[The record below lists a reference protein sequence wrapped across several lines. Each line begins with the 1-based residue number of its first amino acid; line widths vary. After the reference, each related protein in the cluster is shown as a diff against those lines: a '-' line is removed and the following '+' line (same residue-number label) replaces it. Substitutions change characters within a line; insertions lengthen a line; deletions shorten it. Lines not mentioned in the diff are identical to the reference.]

1 MTMRRVFTKT
11 YIRNHQHV
19 RIEHPLWMILYLL
32 LVAWTF
38 CLFGFIVGIWAK
50 GFEQLQ
56 IIPLLIVTPLT
67 FLGGAFYSIDMLRE
81 PFRTITYFNKACTEL
96 AGRTPE
102 LGRDKWCVSWR
113 IYTPDG
119 AFVPHDQCPMAI
131 AVREKRAVRDV
142 EAVAERPDG
151 TRVHFIP
158 FPTPLFD
165 GAGELAGAV
174 NLLLDVTEQRKP
186 EYLRSQ
192 AQQCRQLAATC
203 TEHDLAE
210 TLQLMAAKYDEQS
223 LKLARLEASAA
234 VEH

>member
-1 MTMRRVFTKT
+1 MTG
-11 YIRNHQHV
+11 
-19 RIEHPLWMILYLL
+19 LILSLNRDT
-32 LVAWTF
+32 AS
-38 CLFGFIVGIWAK
+38 
-50 GFEQLQ
+50 
-56 IIPLLIVTPLT
+56 LIVDSAVDAIRRDPAT
-67 FLGGAFYSIDMLRE
+67 FRDVLDEIPAALYVTDVEG
-81 PFRTITYFNKACTEL
+81 TITYFNKACTEL

-210 TLQLMAAKYDEQS
+210 TLLLMAAKYDEQS